1 MTIEQISFNKGRS
14 AECTSMRPLLIILN
28 YHFGYMLSD
37 VTFWVFLLKFIC
49 LVKTISHD
57 NSHILMWSYLN
68 KWHGNL

>member
-37 VTFWVFLLKFIC
+37 VTFWVFFAKIHLL
-49 LVKTISHD
+49 S
-57 NSHILMWSYLN
+57 
-68 KWHGNL
+68 